1 MFQELQNAQSQRLLS
16 STLRD
21 LRRAAR
27 TARFN
32 DSVQTGR
39 LATRQKRAQFQHGR
53 GGGCMSR
60 TVPPPSP
67 ATNRE
72 TFLGSSYFER

>member
-1 MFQELQNAQSQRLLS
+1 MELMWKEPGRG
-16 STLRD
+16 LRPCSHY
-21 LRRAAR
+21 AFCV
-27 TARFN
+27 ARFD

-39 LATRQKRAQFQHGR
+39 LAARQQTAQFQHGR
-53 GGGCMSR
+53 GGDYMSH